1 MKMKIPEGP
10 FALSCLLVA
19 IFFAQNAFGT
29 FTDATLNSSLYDMP
43 LGITTGE
50 CEVCQHDTTNEL
62 PAYDIDPFSSNINPI
77 FYTAGGAPVQSA
89 DHRFEMEKRTNKKSC
104 LQKQGKY

>member
-1 MKMKIPEGP
+1 MKMKVSEGP
-10 FALSCLLVA
+10 FALSCLLAA

-29 FTDATLNSSLYDMP
+29 FTNSTLNNGLYDMP
-43 LGITTGE
+43 LAITAGDR
-50 CEVCQHDTTNEL
+50 EVCQHDITNEL

-77 FYTAGGAPVQSA
+77 FYTAGGAPVQSLII
-89 DHRFEMEKRTNKKSC
+89 DFEMGKRTNKKSC